1 MVIANGADRQQQFPV
16 MLSDLRG
23 ANLHEYLSGK
33 AKGIIGTSFKVYRY
47 WVEG

>member
-1 MVIANGADRQQQFPV
+1 

-23 ANLHEYLSGK
+23 ANPHEYLSGK
-33 AKGIIGTSFKVYRY
+33 AKGITGTSFKVYRF